1 MPSSQGTL
9 TLPQTPGSTIALTG
23 RQSKLVIT
31 DYTFGAHGALLYT
44 TASIFFAGT
53 IGTRDVL
60 FLFGDADQSHEF
72 ALTLSGAGARA
83 RSSRLQFSN
92 STGAAGVTTIAIAP
106 GPAGLVTVWESP
118 SQLVLFADPGTA
130 ATFWAPAVKSATPH
144 TVQGLESFW
153 QFGTNETVLVGGPYL
168 VRNATIEGRTLALR
182 GDLNASVPLT
192 VVAPPAVREVTW
204 NGARVD
210 VRAEGGG
217 ALLTGRLEESAAVR
231 EVRVPKL
238 TGWKFADSLPEVRGG
253 FDDEAWTVA
262 NKTTTNINL
271 KPVFGDGRVL
281 YGGFPA
287 RVGASVRRR
296 LMRPFARV

>member
-53 IGTRDVL
+53 IDARDVL

-72 ALTLSGAGARA
+72 ALALAGAGAGARSP
-83 RSSRLQFSN
+83 SSRLQFTN
-92 STGAAGVTTIAIAP
+92 SSSSATEAAAAVTTIAIAP

-130 ATFWAPAVKSATPH
+130 ATFWAPPVKSATPH
-144 TVQGLESFW
+144 TVPGLESFW

-192 VVAPPAVREVTW
+192 VIAPPAVREVTW

-210 VRAEGGG
+210 VRVGGGG
-217 ALLTGRLEESAAVR
+217 AFLTGRLEESAAVR
-231 EVRVPKL
+231 EVRVPNL
-238 TGWKFADSLPEVRGG
+238 TGWKFADSLPEIRGG
-253 FDDEAWTVA
+253 FDDGGWAVA

-271 KPVFGDGRVL
+271 KPQFGDGRVL

-287 RVGASVRRR
+287 RVGASV
-296 LMRPFARV
+296 L